1 VLLKKRLANRK
12 QIIKGVVMNH
22 INEGAIKVIEIIG
35 ISSKSFDD
43 AIHQALTKASKSIK
57 GISGFEVIKQM
68 ASLEDGKII
77 QYKVNLKLA
86 FPVM

>member
-1 VLLKKRLANRK
+1 
-12 QIIKGVVMNH
+12 MSSH
-22 INEGAIKVIEIIG
+22 IDEGAVKIIEIIG

-43 AIHQALTKASKSIK
+43 AISQALKKASKTVK
-57 GISGFEVIKQM
+57 GITGFEVKRQM

-86 FPVM
+86 FPVI

>member
-1 VLLKKRLANRK
+1 
-12 QIIKGVVMNH
+12 MSH
-22 INEGAIKVIEIIG
+22 INDGAVKVIEIIG

-43 AIHQALTKASKSIK
+43 AIQQALIKASKSVK
-57 GISGFEVIKQM
+57 GITGFEVMKHM
-68 ASLEDGKII
+68 ASVEDGKIK

>member
-1 VLLKKRLANRK
+1 MSH
-12 QIIKGVVMNH
+12 IKD
-22 INEGAIKVIEIIG
+22 GAVKVIEIIG

-43 AIHQALTKASKSIK
+43 AIQQALSKASKSVK
-57 GISGFEVIKQM
+57 GITGFEVMKHM
-68 ASLEDGKII
+68 ASVEDGKIK

>member
-1 VLLKKRLANRK
+1 
-12 QIIKGVVMNH
+12 MSH
-22 INEGAIKVIEIIG
+22 INEGAVKIIEVIG

-43 AIHQALTKASKSIK
+43 AIHQALTKASKSVK
-57 GISGFEVIKQM
+57 GISGFEVIKHM
-68 ASLEDGKII
+68 AAVEDGKIT